1 VPLTRGR
8 RVGVVY
14 ALVVKTVSIVVLS
27 ALALTA
33 QQPQY
38 DLLLKGGHVI
48 DPKNS
53 ISKVMDVA
61 IAGGKIALV
70 NENIPAAQAKV
81 VAPVAGLYVT
91 PGLIDIHVHVYTGT
105 AARTAART
113 DTSVQADAH
122 SFRTGVTTVVDAG
135 TSGWKTF
142 ADFRDNVI
150 RKTKTRVLAMLNIVG
165 SGMGA
170 ATGEDDPSDMDP
182 EATAKVAKEN
192 ANFVVG
198 VKSAHYAG
206 PGWASI
212 DASVKAGTLANI
224 PVMVDFGSI
233 TKDRNLDVL
242 LRDKLRAGDIYTHVY
257 SGHRLEVLADDSMNP
272 ALEAGRK
279 RGIFFDVGFG
289 QASFYWY
296 VAAPAY
302 RQKFYPDSISTDLHA
317 RSMNAGMKDMLQ
329 CMSKILNLGSSL
341 EDVVRMSTSNPARQI
356 KRPSL
361 GTLDVGSEADVAV
374 LRVDKGKFGLVDSA
388 GAKYPGTRL
397 LAAEMT
403 IRGGEVVWDLNGR
416 AAPEWKTFPYRRRA
430 MPR

>member
-1 VPLTRGR
+1 VIYAF
-8 RVGVVY
+8 RVRNVLLILLAASG
-14 ALVVKTVSIVVLS
+14 LS
-27 ALALTA
+27 A
-33 QQPQY
+33 QPRY

-48 DPKNS
+48 DPKNNV
-53 ISKVMDVA
+53 SKVMDVA

-70 NENIPAAQAKV
+70 AENIAAGQAKII
-81 VAPVAGLYVT
+81 APVSGLYVT
-91 PGLIDIHVHVYTGT
+91 PGLIDIHAHVYTGT
-105 AARTAART
+105 AARTTAKA
-113 DTSVQADAH
+113 DSSVQADAH
-122 SFRTGVTTVVDAG
+122 SFRSGVTTLVDAG

-142 ADFRDNVI
+142 PDFRDNVI

-165 SGMGA
+165 SGMGS
-170 ATGEDDPSDMDP
+170 ATGENDPADMDA
-182 EATAKVAKEN
+182 EATAKMAKDN
-192 ANFVVG
+192 SAYVVG

-224 PVMVDFGSI
+224 PVMVDFGNI

-257 SGHRLEVLADDSMNP
+257 SGHRLEVLADDTLNP

-296 VAAPAY
+296 VAVPAY

-317 RSMNAGMKDMLQ
+317 NSMNAGMKDMVQ

-341 EDVVRMSTSNPARQI
+341 EDVIRMSTSNPAREI
-356 KRPSL
+356 KRPQL
-361 GTLDVGSEADVAV
+361 GTLDVGADADIAV
-374 LRVDKGKFGLVDSA
+374 LRLDKGTFGLVDSA
-388 GAKYPGTRL
+388 GAKRPGNRL

-403 IRGGEVVWDLNGR
+403 IRGGEIVWDLNGR
-416 AAPEWKTFPYRRRA
+416 AAPDWETYPYRRRA
-430 MPR
+430 TPR